1 MSVLERCRVD
11 FSVKWWWRLGCRAMS
26 VLDDFARIRV
36 YRERASEFEWLAD
49 NEPISDVRL
58 RYRIV
63 ARHYSELADR
73 EERSDK
79 AKMAERLKQLKQKR
93 AEAAKQKGLPAPR
106 PSFFLL
112 AAE

>member
-1 MSVLERCRVD
+1 MV
-11 FSVKWWWRLGCRAMS
+11 RLGCRAMS
-26 VLDDFARIRV
+26 VLDDFARIRL

-58 RYRIV
+58 RYRII
-63 ARHYSELADR
+63 ARHYTELAYR

-79 AKMAERLKQLKQKR
+79 AKMAIRLEQLKQKR
-93 AEAAKQKGLPAPR
+93 AEAAAQKYLPPPK

>member
-1 MSVLERCRVD
+1 MPGQ
-11 FSVKWWWRLGCRAMS
+11 FSRKTVVPLGCRAMS
-26 VLDDFARIRV
+26 VLDDFARIRL

-49 NEPISDVRL
+49 NELISNVRL
-58 RYRIV
+58 RYRII

-73 EERSDK
+73 EEQSDK
-79 AKMAERLKQLKQKR
+79 AKMAKRLAQLKQKR
-93 AEAAKQKGLPAPR
+93 AEAAAQKCLLAQK